1 MQGNTSKALRG
12 QPIFI
17 VHPTG
22 ACVRSGNAY
31 TLYCKVQSNHQAT
44 TGNTEAKVTAANQ
57 RPPLFAL
64 LVLVVG
70 LLGLIRDAWPIPLR
84 YSGSLHAL
92 FGALLWVCVVARF
105 YRRVNQS
112 PSILPE
118 DIRVIVRELSRLV
131 YLLLYVLMFFCLSI
145 GILRAAPHRPILE
158 SAEDF
163 QSYLAYG
170 LFALATIH
178 ALAAARQYFAVH
190 GVGAPVGLGQ
200 RKGRLT

>member
-1 MQGNTSKALRG
+1 
-12 QPIFI
+12 
-17 VHPTG
+17 
-22 ACVRSGNAY
+22 
-31 TLYCKVQSNHQAT
+31 
-44 TGNTEAKVTAANQ
+44 VTAAHH

-64 LVLVVG
+64 LVVVVG
-70 LLGLIRDAWPIPLR
+70 MLGLIRDAWPIPLR
-84 YSGSLHAL
+84 HGTGLHAL

-105 YRRVNQS
+105 YRRVHQA

-118 DIRVIVRELSRLV
+118 DIRAITRELSRLV
-131 YLLLYVLMFFCLSI
+131 YLLLYVLMFFCLAI
-145 GILRAAPHRPILE
+145 GIFRAAPHQPIHE

-190 GVGAPVGLGQ
+190 GVGAPVGLGH
-200 RKGRLT
+200 RNGRLT

>member
-1 MQGNTSKALRG
+1 M
-12 QPIFI
+12 
-17 VHPTG
+17 
-22 ACVRSGNAY
+22 
-31 TLYCKVQSNHQAT
+31 
-44 TGNTEAKVTAANQ
+44 TAADH

-84 YSGSLHAL
+84 HSGILHAL
-92 FGALLWVCVVARF
+92 FGVLLWVCVVARF
-105 YRRVNQS
+105 YRRVHQS

-118 DIRVIVRELSRLV
+118 DIRVIARELSRLV

-170 LFALATIH
+170 LFALATIR

-190 GVGAPVGLGQ
+190 GEGARVGLGQ
-200 RKGRLT
+200 RNGRLT